1 MLVVAD
7 ASILVTA
14 LTTGARERIQVQR
27 WLVELTGD
35 QPVHVVRNLT
45 NLEYLSAIRNLSLQ
59 QKLSER
65 HASVAIRA
73 FIDLPSRRMD
83 VTQAMASRIWEM
95 RHNLTAYDAAYVAL
109 AERMQSEYKDDVVVA
124 TDDARLA
131 RAPGL
136 LVAVRSFPR

>member
-131 RAPGL
+131 RAPGV

>member
-1 MLVVAD
+1 MIVVAD

-65 HASVAIRA
+65 HASIAIRA

-131 RAPGL
+131 RAPGV

>member
-65 HASVAIRA
+65 HASIAIRV

-131 RAPGL
+131 RAPGV

>member
-65 HASVAIRA
+65 HASIAIRA

-131 RAPGL
+131 RAPGV

>member
-27 WLVELTGD
+27 WMVELTGD

-65 HASVAIRA
+65 HASIAIRA

-131 RAPGL
+131 RAPGV